1 MSDNDLENA
10 ISRKR
15 WTVATV
21 FLGFLAGGL
30 PLWPVPYYSIDLS
43 NPGFLGQWIG
53 AGIIAGGFPAALSSL
68 SMHRSAVLL
77 GAGFGMA
84 VLARVLFEII
94 QDPTTHNLW
103 PFEVAIS
110 VAVGLLAGI
119 GGSLL
124 VYLVRLIKN

>member
-43 NPGFLGQWIG
+43 NPGFLGQWIV

-124 VYLVRLIKN
+124 VYLVRLTKN

>member
-1 MSDNDLENA
+1 MSDIDLENA

-43 NPGFLGQWIG
+43 NTGFLGQWIG

-84 VLARVLFEII
+84 VLARVLFEIV

-103 PFEVAIS
+103 PFEVAIG

>member
-1 MSDNDLENA
+1 MSDIDLENA

-15 WTVATV
+15 WSVATV

-43 NPGFLGQWIG
+43 NPGFLGQWII

>member
-43 NPGFLGQWIG
+43 NPGFLGQWIV
-53 AGIIAGGFPAALSSL
+53 AGIIAGGFPAALSDL
-68 SMHRSAVLL
+68 SMHRTASLL
-77 GAGFGMA
+77 GAGFGIA

>member
-1 MSDNDLENA
+1 MSDIDLENA

-15 WTVATV
+15 WSVATV

-30 PLWPVPYYSIDLS
+30 PLWPVAYYSIDLS
-43 NPGFLGQWIG
+43 NPGFLAQWII

>member
-1 MSDNDLENA
+1 MPAINSENA
-10 ISRKR
+10 IHRKR
-15 WTVATV
+15 WTIATV

-30 PLWPVPYYSIDLS
+30 PLWPVPYDSIDLS
-43 NPGFLGQWIG
+43 SPEFLGLWIV
-53 AGIIAGGFPAALSSL
+53 AGTIAGGLPAALSTF
-68 SMHRSAVLL
+68 SMHRTAGLL
-77 GAGFGMA
+77 GSGFGMA
-84 VLARVLFEII
+84 VLARALFEMI

-124 VYLVRLIKN
+124 VYLVRLRKK

>member
-1 MSDNDLENA
+1 MSDINLENA

-43 NPGFLGQWIG
+43 NPGFLGHWIV

-68 SMHRSAVLL
+68 SMHRTAGLL

-84 VLARVLFEII
+84 VLARVLLEII

-103 PFEVAIS
+103 PFEVAIG

-119 GGSLL
+119 AGTLL
-124 VYLVRLIKN
+124 VYLVRLIKK